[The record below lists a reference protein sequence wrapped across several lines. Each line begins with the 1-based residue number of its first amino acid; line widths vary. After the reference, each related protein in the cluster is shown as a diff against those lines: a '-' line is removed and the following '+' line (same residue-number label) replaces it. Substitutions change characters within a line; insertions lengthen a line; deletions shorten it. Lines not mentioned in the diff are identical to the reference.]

1 MTMPVVDVS
10 VVIPF
15 YRGADTIER
24 AVRSIA
30 AQTRRPREIV
40 VVDDGSPEPLPE
52 IASDVPLR
60 RVRHETNRGIPAA
73 RNTGIR
79 AAAGSWIG
87 FLDQDDEWV
96 EDKLERQW
104 AVAQAAAGD
113 EPPVVFGRLF
123 HTGAGRAPWVWPR
136 KRSIAPLER
145 GGDAALRE
153 IMRSGNAAPM
163 VTLLVAR
170 ATLERHGELDE
181 SLRGG
186 SDDYEY
192 LLRVV
197 AAGVPLRYDGGGRE
211 GYSAVHHFTGS
222 NYSAHAPRFLKD
234 DLELVD
240 ALARRYPLV
249 ARRADRLKARTHY
262 MLARHHD
269 RAGERAAA
277 STHYAQASR
286 LDPAWPP
293 PRLARMALA
302 LPQPVRDR
310 MTALRERLRGLA

>member
-1 MTMPVVDVS
+1 MSAPVADVS

-15 YRGADTIER
+15 YRGGDTIER

-30 AQTRRPREIV
+30 AQTRRPREII

-104 AVAQAAAGD
+104 AVAQTAVGD

-136 KRSIAPLER
+136 TRSIGALER
-145 GGDAALRE
+145 GGDGALRE
-153 IMRSGNAAPM
+153 IVRSGNVAPM

-170 ATLERHGELDE
+170 VTLERHGELDE

-192 LLRVV
+192 LLRLV
-197 AAGVPLRYDGGGRE
+197 AAGVPLRYDGGGSD

-240 ALARRYPLV
+240 AMARRYPLV
-249 ARRADRLKARTHY
+249 ARRADQLKARTHY
-262 MLARHHD
+262 MLARYHD
-269 RAGERAAA
+269 RAGERADAR
-277 STHYAQASR
+277 THYAQASR
-286 LDPAWPP
+286 LDPTWPM
-293 PRLARMALA
+293 PRLARLALA
-302 LPQPVRDR
+302 LPQVLRDHL
-310 MTALRERLRGLA
+310 TALRERLRGLA